1 MIRIQDKIE
10 NDRMSELLE
19 SNWIKNVNI
28 ILYKILY
35 ILTVFLVY

>member
-10 NDRMSELLE
+10 NDRMPELIE

-28 ILYKILY
+28 ILYKLLY
-35 ILTVFLVY
+35 I

>member
-10 NDRMSELLE
+10 NDRMPELIE

-28 ILYKILY
+28 ILYKLLY